1 MGGETSAPSHLPAII
16 LLLLEVLRQQDDLHA
31 IVRVFE
37 RFQHLARCLT
47 QATIAE
53 GLNLDLHIG
62 RWESQRDHGL
72 RILML
77 STGAHHLLVAVDGG
91 RSHARRDTPGPELCL
106 VGALLLL
113 HIGDARL
120 MSSLINL
127 LSQVIRI

>member
-1 MGGETSAPSHLPAII
+1 M

-37 RFQHLARCLT
+37 RFQHLARSLT

-53 GLNLDLHIG
+53 GLNLDLHVG
-62 RWESQRDHGL
+62 RWESQWYHGL

-77 STGAHHLLVAVDGG
+77 PTGAHHLLVAVDGG
-91 RSHARRDTPGPELCL
+91 RSNAGRDTTGPELCL

-113 HIGDARL
+113 HNGDARL
-120 MSSLINL
+120 LSSLIHL
-127 LSQVIRI
+127 LSQVISI

>member
-1 MGGETSAPSHLPAII
+1 M

-31 IVRVFE
+31 IVRIFE
-37 RFQHLARCLT
+37 RFQHLARSLT

-53 GLNLDLHIG
+53 GLNLDLHVG
-62 RWESQRDHGL
+62 RRESQRDNGL

-77 STGAHHLLVAVDGG
+77 PTGAHHLLIAVDGG
-91 RSHARRDTPGPELCL
+91 RSDAGWDTSGPELCL

-113 HIGDARL
+113 HNGDARL
-120 MSSLINL
+120 LSSLINL